1 MTNEASMARL
11 ADLLDTVQAGMKSIE
26 KMQQQRA
33 LLTGVG
39 TAANDRVKVTV
50 NADGAVIE
58 TRLTGD
64 IHKLTYDQIGD
75 AVTSAAQDAIA
86 EMRRK
91 TAELM
96 QPLQERN
103 PLVPKL
109 SELAPGAPDVF
120 DLIPKP
126 PEASLAPPDSPDRKA
141 NDPTF
146 TDVEQ
151 RPAVSRSRVADLS
164 GSPDQV
170 ASDAAEFTDV
180 EQRPAVSRSR
190 VADSS

>member
-26 KMQQQRA
+26 KMQQHRA
-33 LLTGVG
+33 LLTGVR
-39 TAANDRVKVTV
+39 TAANNRVKVTV

-64 IHKLTYDQIGD
+64 IHKLAYDRIGD

-91 TAELM
+91 TTELIR
-96 QPLQERN
+96 PLQKRK

-109 SELAPGAPDVF
+109 SELVPGAPDVF
-120 DLIPKP
+120 DLFGGTPGCTEGHSEQARVGHLRRSDRRP
-126 PEASLAPPDSPDRKA
+126 SLRYAVPEISI
-141 NDPTF
+141 TV
-146 TDVEQ
+146 VE
-151 RPAVSRSRVADLS
+151 
-164 GSPDQV
+164 
-170 ASDAAEFTDV
+170 
-180 EQRPAVSRSR
+180 
-190 VADSS
+190 

>member
-1 MTNEASMARL
+1 MARL
-11 ADLLDTVQAGMKSIE
+11 ADLLDTVQAGMKSID
-26 KMQQQRA
+26 KMQQQRV

-39 TAANDRVKVTV
+39 TAANNRVKVTV

-58 TRLTGD
+58 TKLTGD
-64 IHKLTYDQIGD
+64 IHKLTYDQIGN
-75 AVTSAAQDAIA
+75 AVTAAAQDAIA

-96 QPLQERN
+96 QPLQEHN

-109 SELAPGAPDVF
+109 SELTPGAPDIF

-126 PEASLAPPDSPDRKA
+126 PEASLAPPDSPDWKA
-141 NDPTF
+141 ADAAEF

-151 RPAVSRSRVADLS
+151 QRSVSRSRVADLS
-164 GSPDQV
+164 GSQAQV
-170 ASDAAEFTDV
+170 VADAAEFTDV
-180 EQRPAVSRSR
+180 EQRPDVSRSR
-190 VADSS
+190 VAD